1 MQRRTKVKGKHTQ
14 GKRAK
19 VKHVQVKPSNSQ
31 LGDSSGKLIFDEPVL
46 CAQFLRDYVDLPFMK
61 AVQPEDIEDVS
72 EQFVPLFAQERNAD
86 RVKRINIR
94 GEEPFFLVSLIEHK
108 TKIEYDVC
116 MQIFR
121 YMVYIWEV
129 YGKDAEKKCPG
140 ITRRKGFRYPPILPI
155 IYYEG
160 NDRWTAPFD
169 FKSRVSHAEVFRKY
183 IPDFEYYLVPICD
196 YSNEELLEKA
206 DEMSLIMLINKL
218 QTEEDVAE
226 FRRISTEKF
235 QEIVRETPKPLLDK
249 IAQVML
255 AFLLRA
261 NAPVEEAEEL
271 VERVR
276 ESKMAQLFEN
286 MQKMDIQAMRREVE
300 AAKKELE
307 MAKKLAKEA
316 EQQWRKEAEFKVE
329 NGIQIV
335 IENCQEFALS
345 KEATVERLISKFHL
359 DKDEAEGKTERYWK

>member
-1 MQRRTKVKGKHTQ
+1 MQRRTKVKGKRAQ
-14 GKRAK
+14 GK
-19 VKHVQVKPSNSQ
+19 HTQVKPSNSQ

-61 AVQPEDIEDVS
+61 EVQPEDIEDVS

-108 TKIEYDVC
+108 TKVEYDVC

-121 YMVYIWEV
+121 YMVYIWEA
-129 YGKDAEKKCPG
+129 YGKEEEKKHLG

-255 AFLLRA
+255 AFLLKA